1 MVNLNEK
8 NKIAGDVAVFGGGC
22 FWCTETVFSGL
33 RGITEVMPGYSG
45 GTVKNPTYEEVCTG
59 DTGHAEVIRI
69 KFEPA
74 RISYGDL
81 LKVFF
86 ATHNPTTVNRQGNDT
101 GPQYRSV
108 IFYATTA
115 QRVEAEKFI
124 RDLKSIYR
132 INAVTR
138 VEPLV
143 EFYPAEDYHRNYY
156 VKNQNAPYCQFVID
170 PKLAK
175 LREQFKYLLNI

>member
-1 MVNLNEK
+1 
-8 NKIAGDVAVFGGGC
+8 
-22 FWCTETVFSGL
+22 
-33 RGITEVMPGYSG
+33 MPGYSG

-59 DTGHAEVIRI
+59 DTGHAEVTRI

-108 IFYATTA
+108 IFYTTTA
-115 QRVEAEKFI
+115 QRIEAEKFI

-156 VKNQNAPYCQFVID
+156 LKNQNAPYCQFVID